1 MFFSHAVKSKTMDRA
16 TFAIVLN
23 AITLAIV
30 VCLLCKCRT
39 KEMFAPGRSGTID
52 VPEGKRIMITDA
64 SGGMDSFDV
73 SKLKAALKALDDKI
87 NTKAAAD
94 HHHDGRYY
102 TESESNT
109 RYHTKSQADGRFVQK
124 AGPFK
129 IVTQNFKKNHNDQS
143 FTDFCVTDNGS
154 DRNAGGQTTDGMR
167 LEQNMGK
174 CLTFKVAA

>member
-1 MFFSHAVKSKTMDRA
+1 MDRA

-52 VPEGKRIMITDA
+52 VPQGKRIMITDEN
-64 SGGMDSFDV
+64 GGMDSFDV
-73 SKLKAALKALDDKI
+73 SILKAALKALDDKI
-87 NTKAAAD
+87 NNKAASD
-94 HHHDGRYY
+94 HQHDDRYY
-102 TESESNT
+102 TQSESNA
-109 RYHTKSQADGRFVQK
+109 RYYTQSQADGRFVQK

-129 IVTQNFKKNHNDQS
+129 IVSKNYKKNHNDQS
-143 FTDFCVTDNGS
+143 FTDFCITDGGS
-154 DRNAGGQTTDGMR
+154 DRNAGGQTTDSMR

-174 CLTFKVAA
+174 CLTFKAVA